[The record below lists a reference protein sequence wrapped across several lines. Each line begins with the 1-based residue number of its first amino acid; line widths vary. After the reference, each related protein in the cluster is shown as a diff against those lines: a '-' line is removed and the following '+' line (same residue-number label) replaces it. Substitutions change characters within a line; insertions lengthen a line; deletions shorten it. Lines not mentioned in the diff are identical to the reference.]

1 MSTEHSC
8 NTAPL
13 QTGRCAKTCAKCAQ
27 LLKKQGIPFR
37 LPFARPVYCLN
48 ISMHNRRKN
57 GFNNCLCAAINSYY
71 VNRFACFFVEKIRII
86 SFTDES
92 CMLFNVFSLAV
103 QKRPFVELT
112 NGLVSFFSLFGIIF
126 LTASVFWAVC
136 TSAGAA
142 SVFPLSEQENDRN
155 GQPHSHCGQKQDRQS
170 IHRPTPK
177 VRQSDRP
184 APRRATQQRTG
195 TPQQIHRATCRPARG

>member
-112 NGLVSFFSLFGIIF
+112 NGLSVSKNPFRHAGRLLKSSEDKQ
-126 LTASVFWAVC
+126 LTPVGV
-136 TSAGAA
+136 
-142 SVFPLSEQENDRN
+142 
-155 GQPHSHCGQKQDRQS
+155 
-170 IHRPTPK
+170 HRYG
-177 VRQSDRP
+177 
-184 APRRATQQRTG
+184 RA
-195 TPQQIHRATCRPARG
+195 